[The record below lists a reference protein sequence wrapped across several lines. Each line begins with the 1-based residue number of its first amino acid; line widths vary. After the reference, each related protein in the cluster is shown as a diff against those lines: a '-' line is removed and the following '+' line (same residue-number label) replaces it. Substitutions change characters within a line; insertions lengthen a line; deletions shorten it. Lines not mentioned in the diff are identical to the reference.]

1 MRIIGPLLTLA
12 PLLSLALAAPSH
24 HQPHHPR
31 HAHHDKRQAAAVGSA
46 VSGAIKALPTWGF
59 SSNALLVSGKD
70 VTLLPLRPNNKI
82 DSASY
87 TNLTKIL
94 PTIMTNAIESSTHS
108 WEVGSLV
115 ESLLEVYV
123 PKLGPFEFDRTAFAK
138 DVPWAALWV
147 VEAWLAGYDW
157 TGSPGNYNP
166 ASVTDLA
173 AYLDYSTT
181 PTPLSPKP
189 LINGDGSLGDPVAL
203 GMGVWL
209 LARYAQRSDVRSGLS
224 SGLSSAQ
231 LAWACGNQLAYLQ
244 QGSASENGES
254 IASLSRCFTDPRY
267 TLPARWLL
275 STLGRYG
282 FNDPSFP
289 SLSVY
294 REPHGID

>member
-1 MRIIGPLLTLA
+1 MRFLGGLLSLA
-12 PLLSLALAAPSH
+12 PLLSLAAAVPP
-24 HQPHHPR
+24 HQQQHPR
-31 HAHHDKRQAAAVGSA
+31 HAHYDKRQNNGAIPSA
-46 VSGAIKALPTWGF
+46 VSVAIKALPTWGL

-70 VTLLPLRPNNKI
+70 VTLLALSPNAKI
-82 DSASY
+82 DSDSY
-87 TNLTKIL
+87 KKLTRAL

-123 PKLGPFEFDRTAFAK
+123 PKLGPFEFDRTAFGK

-147 VEAWLAGYDW
+147 VEAWLEGYDW
-157 TGSPGNYNP
+157 TGSPGNVNP
-166 ASVTDLA
+166 ATVVDLA
-173 AYLDYSTT
+173 AYLDGSTS

-209 LARYAQRSDVRSGLS
+209 LARYAQRTDVRSGLT

-244 QGSASENGES
+244 QGYTSSNGASV
-254 IASLSRCFTDPRY
+254 LFRRD
-267 TLPARWLL
+267 
-275 STLGRYG
+275 
-282 FNDPSFP
+282 
-289 SLSVY
+289 
-294 REPHGID
+294 